1 MQSQDFQTMHSQAIE
16 YAQKMHRRST
26 DFNNKCTD
34 TNKCENK
41 TNQTNDF
48 NPLFTNKA
56 INSIFSANN
65 QVKKKDNDISL
76 ILALILLLSSDGG
89 GNVEVDRHV
98 AVVD

>member
-34 TNKCENK
+34 TNK

-48 NPLFTNKA
+48 NPFFTNKA

-89 GNVEVDRHV
+89 DRLLLL
-98 AVVD
+98 ALLYIMT